1 MARKP
6 SCPGLLSS
14 ALKLTRTWASC
25 QAFRFQRAVR
35 PARIRPSSRFLRAP
49 TAQTKAASGGE
60 WLAVRLYLPCACGYS
75 RLLEGAV
82 VSWALRGASCR
93 PGGRPSGQPAAFDE
107 APAGC
112 EEAQARRERGL
123 FEPAKRASSGPSAR
137 KTSQW
142 LVFSEVGKASA
153 FPRTIPVLPRRS
165 DERSARAGEERAAG
179 WPGRDSR
186 TGKSAKGAA
195 GEPLRVGGLP

>member
-123 FEPAKRASSGPSAR
+123 SEPPEAASSAAAAPERRAVS
-137 KTSQW
+137 
-142 LVFSEVGKASA
+142 
-153 FPRTIPVLPRRS
+153 PRRRGEGCWLARRRLTS
-165 DERSARAGEERAAG
+165 PGGRPSKNSAVS
-179 WPGRDSR
+179 PGASKIAR
-186 TGKSAKGAA
+186 TCTG
-195 GEPLRVGGLP
+195 